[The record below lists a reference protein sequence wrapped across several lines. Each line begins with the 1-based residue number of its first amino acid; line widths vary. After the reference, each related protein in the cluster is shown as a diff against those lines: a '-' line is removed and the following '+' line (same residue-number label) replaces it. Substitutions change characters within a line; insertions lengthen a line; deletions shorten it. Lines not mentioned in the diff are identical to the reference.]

1 MGDPKKIRRKYSTP
15 GHPWNRARLEIE
27 SDLVKRFGL
36 KNKKEIWK
44 ANSTLKD
51 FTTQAKSLVA
61 RRDAQAEVERT
72 NLLGK
77 VKSLG
82 LCGENPTVDDILALK
97 TENILGRRLQ
107 TVAFNMGLSKSISQA
122 RQFIVHRHVC
132 VNGQKVTVPSYL
144 VRVGDSISFSE
155 NSQLADP
162 AHPERFVEKKV
173 EETKEEKKARL
184 ANEKKKKKGADD
196 EVEVDDSLLKVSD
209 EEVEK
214 SIKLNDDTV
223 EVEK

>member
-1 MGDPKKIRRKYSTP
+1 MGDPKKLRKKYSTP
-15 GHPWNRARLEIE
+15 GHPWNRARLEVE
-27 SDLVKRFGL
+27 ADLVKRFGL
-36 KNKKEIWK
+36 KNKKEIWR
-44 ANSTLKD
+44 ANSILND
-51 FTTQAKSLVA
+51 FTTQAKALVA
-61 RRDAQAEVERT
+61 RRDAQADVERT

-82 LCGENPTVDDILALK
+82 LGGENPTVDDILALK
-97 TENILGRRLQ
+97 TENILARRLQ
-107 TVAFNMGLSKSISQA
+107 TIVFNLGYAKSINQA

-132 VNGQKVTVPSYL
+132 VNGQKVTVPSYM
-144 VRVGDSISFSE
+144 VKIGDSISFAE

-162 AHPERFVEKKV
+162 AHPERFVEKKT

-184 ANEKKKKKGADD
+184 AEEKKRKKKGDD

-214 SIKLNDDTV
+214 TIKLNDDTV
-223 EVEK
+223 EVE